1 MSTKKELNVLIKAKG
16 TQSSPIVKES
26 IVNESSIKESKKYI
40 KRELPTY
47 FDMKKVDFAVVEQF
61 LLVAPSEININKKKT
76 SIATAYHILNN
87 SYATVLQK
95 DKDFMPVIKRMY
107 SFMIRYTIYSRFTSI
122 VGILLKI
129 RLASTLSV
137 KIFNELMK
145 PQVNIENLY
154 NKESSEFP
162 NQEQTF
168 SKIEIITRE
177 LIVQMNQSALDI
189 ISHIRTLH
197 LPGISEFNNNILN
210 ILFKDFEIKSQDWK
224 DLHYLHYI
232 LTTHKHNKKIMTKN
246 FDSVQLKQL
255 YTYIDDLYI
264 QMSMIFIPYQ
274 CLLNTTRGLPIE
286 EQVKADIDDALE
298 KYELKGVVI
307 TNLITLD
314 PQIFVTGGMISATQ
328 YKNIL
333 LSLEN
338 VIRDISIMG
347 CKNYGQVLVPLLD
360 QIMLLKPS
368 E

>member
-1 MSTKKELNVLIKAKG
+1 
-16 TQSSPIVKES
+16 
-26 IVNESSIKESKKYI
+26 
-40 KRELPTY
+40 
-47 FDMKKVDFAVVEQF
+47 
-61 LLVAPSEININKKKT
+61 
-76 SIATAYHILNN
+76 
-87 SYATVLQK
+87 
-95 DKDFMPVIKRMY
+95 
-107 SFMIRYTIYSRFTSI
+107 MIRYTIYSRFTTI

-129 RLASTLSV
+129 RLANTLSV

-154 NKESSEFP
+154 NKQSEFP

-168 SKIEIITRE
+168 SKVEIISRE
-177 LIVQMNQSALDI
+177 LILQMNQSALDI

-197 LPGISEFNNNILN
+197 IPGISEFNNNILN
-210 ILFKDFEIKSQDWK
+210 ILFKDYEIKSQDWK
-224 DLHYLHYI
+224 DLNYLHYI
-232 LTTHKHNKKIMTKN
+232 LTTHKHNKKVMTKN

-274 CLLNTTRGLPIE
+274 CLLNATRGLPIE
-286 EQVKADIDDALE
+286 EQVKADIDEALQ
-298 KYELKGVVI
+298 KYELKRVVI